1 MRTIDKNVF
10 NDNFWWGHEQDVF
23 AKGKDIVY
31 EEYTMKKNG
40 RIMSKP
46 RGNNLYSSRYD
57 EVWKRKRSVK
67 RSRKTSNA
75 ELCFQEYSKL
85 KDYAMQRNVQS
96 NFDRVQYTSTLKK
109 AGLLPVKRAVDAS
122 AGAYPFEVRKSAV
135 KAATDAAVPQEV

>member
-1 MRTIDKNVF
+1 VEEHGDQLKELIEEHSDYVSEGETPNEIEYLFDQCAKRDFVVRRGRNNRVMMRTIDKNVF

-67 RSRKTSNA
+67 RSRKSSNA

-85 KDYAMQRNVQS
+85 KDYAM
-96 NFDRVQYTSTLKK
+96 
-109 AGLLPVKRAVDAS
+109 
-122 AGAYPFEVRKSAV
+122 
-135 KAATDAAVPQEV
+135 